1 LDGISLK
8 TLYFLLQSL
17 SYSRS
22 RRERSERGGLME
34 GNYGTY
40 KAESLL
46 AFVYLVSGVDSGP
59 CLEELPHH
67 TGVATG
73 GCSHHCSVP
82 IL

>member
-1 LDGISLK
+1 
-8 TLYFLLQSL
+8 
-17 SYSRS
+17 
-22 RRERSERGGLME
+22 ME

-46 AFVYLVSGVDSGP
+46 AFVYLVSCVDSGP